1 MIIKGNLEGTHKL
14 RVWDEN
20 IHTTIQDDNEKGPTE
35 QNWGSTEQTVITYMR
50 KKTEK

>member
-35 QNWGSTEQTVITYMR
+35 QNWGLY
-50 KKTEK
+50 